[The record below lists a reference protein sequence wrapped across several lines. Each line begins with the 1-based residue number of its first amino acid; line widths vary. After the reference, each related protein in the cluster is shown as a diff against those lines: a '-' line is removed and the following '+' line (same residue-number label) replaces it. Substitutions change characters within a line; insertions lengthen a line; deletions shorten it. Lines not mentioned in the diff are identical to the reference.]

1 MESQFNRT
9 TGKFE
14 DRAAEIGHA
23 LLQND
28 FVSVFMMIR
37 SKKKLFLDSMKKNI
51 QDGSIQEQIRHFYLL
66 AGMVEMMHY
75 MQKQES
81 FRDQNGIRQMSSL
94 MYRTTEQLRILHL
107 KMVFI
112 LPKWQKEKLKNTNQ
126 I

>member
-1 MESQFNRT
+1 
-9 TGKFE
+9 
-14 DRAAEIGHA
+14 
-23 LLQND
+23 
-28 FVSVFMMIR
+28 
-37 SKKKLFLDSMKKNI
+37 MKKNI

-81 FRDQNGIRQMSSL
+81 FRDQSGIRQMSSL

-126 I
+126 T